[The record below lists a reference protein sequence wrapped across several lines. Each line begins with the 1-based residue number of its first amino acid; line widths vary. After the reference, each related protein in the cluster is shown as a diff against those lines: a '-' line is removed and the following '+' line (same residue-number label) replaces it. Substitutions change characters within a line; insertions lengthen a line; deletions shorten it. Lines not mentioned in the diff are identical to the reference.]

1 MPGMEFI
8 SKAKMEEWI
17 EGTNKYRE
25 KIGTMAYQEE
35 VANELK
41 ALDEKYKIIKQLNE
55 AGVPMILSP
64 DASSKYMIAGFSVL
78 GEMELLKNAQLS
90 NYEILKMTTVNFA
103 HFFKENYGTIE
114 VGKDADFI
122 LLEANPLNDLSAL
135 KNIEGVYYN
144 QHFLDKNVLTAM
156 RKGLLSAVEN

>member
-1 MPGMEFI
+1 
-8 SKAKMEEWI
+8 
-17 EGTNKYRE
+17 
-25 KIGTMAYQEE
+25 
-35 VANELK
+35 
-41 ALDEKYKIIKQLNE
+41 
-55 AGVPMILSP
+55 
-64 DASSKYMIAGFSVL
+64 
-78 GEMELLKNAQLS
+78 MELLKNAQLS